1 MTSNVFSIRAAAT
14 AGDPEQPWSDEA
26 VAAACCTGDPRAIGE
41 LFDRFEIP
49 VTRFLSR
56 LAGGGD
62 VEDLVQNTFLQIV
75 RGRAKYDGR
84 SSVKTWL
91 FAIATNIM
99 RQHRRS
105 SRLRWKL
112 LWTLTS
118 VDQSPSHDRVAN
130 QVDARRNIERV
141 RSAFESL
148 SENSRLAFV
157 LCEVEGF
164 SAKEAGRVLGA
175 NEVTIWKRISDVRK
189 ALVRAAEGERR

>member
-1 MTSNVFSIRAAAT
+1 MTSNVVSIRAPL
-14 AGDPEQPWSDEA
+14 GKPEEPWSDEA
-26 VAAACCTGDPRAIGE
+26 VAAACCTGDPKAVGE
-41 LFDRFEIP
+41 LFDRYEIP
-49 VTRFLSR
+49 VTRYLSR
-56 LAGGGD
+56 LVGGGD

-105 SRLRWKL
+105 SALRWKL

-118 VDQSPSHDRVAN
+118 LSQPTTNESLSS

-141 RSAFESL
+141 RAAFESL
-148 SENSRLAFV
+148 SENARLAFI
-157 LCEVEGF
+157 LCEVEGC
-164 SAKEAGRVLGA
+164 SAKEAGRVLGS
-175 NEVTIWKRISDVRK
+175 NEVNIWKRVSDARK
-189 ALVRAAEGERR
+189 ALARAAEGEPR